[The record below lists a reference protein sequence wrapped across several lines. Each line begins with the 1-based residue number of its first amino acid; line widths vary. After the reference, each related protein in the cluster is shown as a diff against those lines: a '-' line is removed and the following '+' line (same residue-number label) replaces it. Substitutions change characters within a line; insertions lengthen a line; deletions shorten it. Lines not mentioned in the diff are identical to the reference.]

1 MFSDFVVYMYNIVL
15 QNVPRDK
22 RKDEK
27 KKKKKV
33 GTLLGSFKKRIYS
46 PRFFRVELYCMVL
59 FSFSF
64 FFFFTGAFI
73 HS

>member
-27 KKKKKV
+27 KKKKK
-33 GTLLGSFKKRIYS
+33 KKCVR
-46 PRFFRVELYCMVL
+46 C
-59 FSFSF
+59 
-64 FFFFTGAFI
+64 
-73 HS
+73 